1 MPNGSKENKKCMLMD
16 ITDQNR
22 VVAEGRWA
30 TNDPN
35 QKVHF
40 VLLGSNAVKLWVDIV
55 KVSDAE
61 VQRKSDEIEIMEDA
75 LGTAIAWPEDKVIM
89 A

>member
-1 MPNGSKENKKCMLMD
+1 MKCKLMD
-16 ITDQNR
+16 ITGKKR

-30 TNDPN
+30 TKDPK

-40 VLLGSNAVKLWVDIV
+40 VPLGDNAVKVWVDIV
-55 KVSDAE
+55 KVSD
-61 VQRKSDEIEIMEDA
+61 VKVWRPSDEVEIMEDA

-89 A
+89 S

>member
-1 MPNGSKENKKCMLMD
+1 MD

-22 VVAEGRWA
+22 VVAEGRWT

-35 QKVHF
+35 QKVYF
-40 VLLGSNAVKLWVDIV
+40 VPLCSNAVKVWVDII

-61 VQRKSDEIEIMEDA
+61 VCRKSDEIEITEDA
-75 LGTAIAWPEDKVIM
+75 LGTVIAWPEDKVIM